1 MEQINIHTAKAQLSK
16 LIADGKEV
24 VIARYGQPVAKLVP
38 IKPFRKD
45 RVPGTA
51 KGKIKMT
58 DDFFAP
64 LPDNILDEFYK

>member
-16 LIADGKEV
+16 LIADGREV
-24 VIARYGQPVAKLVP
+24 VIARYGHPVAKLVP

-51 KGKIKMT
+51 KGKIKMM
-58 DDFFAP
+58 
-64 LPDNILDEFYK
+64 DEFYK